1 MSFQYWRELAIIS
14 LRDPASAARTLMNMG
29 FQTGMLWNALVLV
42 AVGNTLL
49 YSLSGVLMP
58 SPTPLPDVFSM
69 PLIYFAIVAGG
80 LALTALSIHWV
91 GGVMAGKASLADI
104 LVLIV
109 WLQFLRLVVQV
120 AVLVGMFVMPLVSAL
135 LIFAAA
141 LMGVYLLVHFVDQ
154 AHRFKSTGK
163 AAVVLILSLVA
174 IVVGLS
180 LVLTLVGG
188 LFGGALP
195 HV

>member
-14 LRDPASAARTLMNMG
+14 LRDPASAARTLMAMG
-29 FQTGMLWNALVLV
+29 FQTGMLWNALLLV
-42 AVGNTLL
+42 AVGNTML

-58 SPTPLPDVFSM
+58 GPTPLPEIFSM

-91 GGVMAGKASLADI
+91 GGIMGGTGTLGDI

-120 AVLVGMFVMPLVSAL
+120 AVLVGMFVMPLFSAL

-154 AHRFKSTGK
+154 AHHFKSTGK

-174 IVVGLS
+174 IVIGLS
-180 LVLTLVGG
+180 LVLTLLGG
-188 LFGGALP
+188 LFGGAMP